1 MEMARKLPRLQLV
14 QMHVEPGARL
24 VLTPQTLSRALS
36 NLKACWGRNVTFTR
50 WALSE
55 KCQIVSLVLFFM
67 LWYNV

>member
-1 MEMARKLPRLQLV
+1 MDMAGKLPRLHLV
-14 QMHVEPGARL
+14 QMHLEPGARL
-24 VLTPQTLSRALS
+24 VLTLQTLSGALS
-36 NLKACWGRNVTFTR
+36 NLKACWGRNVTFTC